1 MSQSRVNLRKNFAQ
15 NCDFYFF
22 LRVLTKNRLLRRPRI
37 DYNKAYFNGAFC
49 EGGRTLLPAFLP
61 ELPPFRANDDAARAV
76 QRSLFF
82 PFYAKRRR

>member
-1 MSQSRVNLRKNFAQ
+1 MPQLRARFRKNFAQ

-37 DYNKAYFNGAFC
+37 DYNKAYFNGAFW

-61 ELPPFRANDDAARAV
+61 ELPLFRATAGTISRA
-76 QRSLFF
+76 
-82 PFYAKRRR
+82 